1 VATTSSTTV
10 IDVPG
15 LVSQLMT
22 VERKPIDTLN
32 AKVTTY
38 ESKISSFGTLK
49 GLVSTLQAALK
60 TLTSSLQGYSAT
72 ASDTSKFSASADST
86 AVAGTY
92 SLAVSKLAQAQ
103 NLVAVGQV
111 SDTSAISSTA
121 STVSFTING
130 TTTDVAIA
138 AGATLQDI
146 RTAINGANLG
156 VSATVINDGSGTP
169 YRLALTASETGLT
182 KAISS
187 ITVQAGGD
195 ASINS
200 LLAYNPTTNPPAATT
215 LTQTVAAQNASF
227 TINGIAISSAS
238 NSVANAIQG
247 VTLTLK
253 AETTTPVSLSVTRDS
268 ENITAAASKFVD
280 AYNKL
285 VSQLKSIS
293 AYGKSASTSPVLAG
307 DGTVRLMLQQL
318 SGILSTATS
327 GGTLSYLSQA
337 GISLQADSSLV
348 LDSSALS
355 KAMATDFAD
364 VTNLFSSATGFAT
377 RFGDWSTSVLQTGGL
392 IDQRTEALNTSVDNY
407 QDQIAKLEAR
417 MKVLQA
423 QYTTTYT
430 RLNMALSS
438 MGATS
443 SFLTSQFSKNSSSS

>member
-22 VERKPIDTLN
+22 VERKPIDTLT

-49 GLVSTLQAALK
+49 GLVSTLQTALK
-60 TLTSSLQGYSAT
+60 SLTNSLQGYSAT

-103 NLVAVGQV
+103 NLVAIGQA

-146 RTAINGANLG
+146 RAAINGANLG
-156 VSATVINDGSGTP
+156 VSATIVNDGSGTP
-169 YRLALTASETGLT
+169 YRLALTASETGLS
-182 KAISS
+182 KAVSS

-195 ASINS
+195 ASVNS

-227 TINGIAISSAS
+227 TINGIAITSSS
-238 NSVANAIQG
+238 NTTTNAIQG

-253 AETTTPVSLSVTRDS
+253 AETTTPAVLTVTRDTES
-268 ENITAAASKFVD
+268 ITTAASKFVE
-280 AYNKL
+280 AYNTL
-285 VSQLKSIS
+285 VSQLKSRS
-293 AYGKSASTSPVLAG
+293 AYGTSTSAAPVLAG

-337 GISLQADSSLV
+337 GISVQADSSLT

-355 KAMATDFAD
+355 KAMANNFAD
-364 VTNLFSSATGFAT
+364 VTNLFSSSTGFAT
-377 RFGDWSTSVLQTGGL
+377 RFMDWTSSVLQTGGL
-392 IDQRTEALNTSVDNY
+392 IDQRTETLNTSIDNY
-407 QDQIAKLEAR
+407 QEQIDKLEAR
-417 MKVLQA
+417 MKVLKA
-423 QYTTTYT
+423 QYTATYT

-443 SFLTSQFSKNSSSS
+443 SFLTSQFSKTTSS

>member
-1 VATTSSTTV
+1 MATTSSTTV

-15 LVSQLMT
+15 LVSQLMA
-22 VERKPIDTLN
+22 VERKPIDTLT

-49 GLVSTLQAALK
+49 GLVSTLQSALK
-60 TLTSSLQGYSAT
+60 TLASSFQGYGT
-72 ASDTSKFSASADST
+72 TVSDTSKFSATADST

-92 SLAVSKLAQAQ
+92 SLAISKLAQAQ
-103 NLVAVGQV
+103 NLVAVGQA
-111 SDTSAISSTA
+111 SDTSAISSTS

-146 RTAINGANLG
+146 RTAINNANLG
-156 VSATVINDGSGTP
+156 VSATIVNDGSATP
-169 YRLALTASETGLT
+169 YRLALTASETGLS

-187 ITVQAGGD
+187 ITIQAGGD
-195 ASINS
+195 ASVNS

-215 LTQTVAAQNASF
+215 LIQTVPAQNASF
-227 TINGIAISSAS
+227 TVNGIAVTSAS
-238 NSVANAIQG
+238 NSVTNAIQG

-253 AETTTPVSLSVTRDS
+253 AETTASVVLTVTRDTES
-268 ENITAAASKFVD
+268 VTTAASKFVE
-280 AYNKL
+280 AYNAL
-285 VSQLKSIS
+285 VSQLKSRS
-293 AYGKSASTSPVLAG
+293 AYGTSAATSPVLAG

-327 GGTLSYLSQA
+327 GGTLSYLAQA
-337 GISLQADSSLV
+337 GISLQADSTLT

-355 KAMATDFAD
+355 KAMANDFAD
-364 VTNLFSSATGFAT
+364 VTNLFTSATGFAT
-377 RFGDWSTSVLQTGGL
+377 RFSAWTTSVLQTGGL
-392 IDQRTEALNTSVDNY
+392 IDKRTEALTTTIDNY
-407 QDQIAKLEAR
+407 QEQIAKLEAR

-443 SFLTSQFSKNSSSS
+443 SFLTSQYSKNSSS